1 MSAVNLKVTDN
12 DLHQRFLTFSTPG
25 TPIPKDTGIGTL
37 RLRDLQRRC
46 IMKEQTLLWWDGW
59 VVDYW
64 NDN

>member
-25 TPIPKDTGIGTL
+25 TPIPKDIGIGTL

-46 IMKEQTLLWWDGW
+46 IMKEQTLL
-59 VVDYW
+59 
-64 NDN
+64 